1 MLRAALE
8 TLGGGY
14 VIVQALMSD
23 ATGHSFADLMKRLV
37 LDPARMRSST
47 YAQPLDAMHIRW
59 AARGTGPERVK
70 VGRYTRY
77 RMSSIDVW
85 LNAQVKQSRRAS

>member
-1 MLRAALE
+1 MESQASGGKLLTTCELADY
-8 TLGGGY
+8 LG
-14 VIVQALMSD
+14 IPVQ
-23 ATGHSFADLMKRLV
+23 TV
-37 LDPARMRSST
+37 
-47 YAQPLDAMHIRW
+47 YAW

>member
-1 MLRAALE
+1 MESQASGGKLLTTRELADY
-8 TLGGGY
+8 LG
-14 VIVQALMSD
+14 IPVQ
-23 ATGHSFADLMKRLV
+23 TV
-37 LDPARMRSST
+37 
-47 YAQPLDAMHIRW
+47 YAW

-85 LNAQVKQSRRAS
+85 LNAQVKQSWRAS